1 MKKLIF
7 LILSLLLFGVFADA
21 QTITYQP
28 LHGNY
33 TQYVYRHL
41 SWNGSENGESF
52 SITIWSGDTTING
65 ESYTRIFQAGLYF
78 GGIREDVPNQ
88 QRFFV
93 DLNNVEKEITIDHFL
108 TVGTTLTDSAVFLN
122 AFRTY
127 ADFGSAY
134 NIFDTLYIEHA
145 DSVLESNGTYSMTYQ
160 LRTLPYPVSFIYNT
174 YRGLLSFT
182 TLEFYSTQVCY
193 REDGEQTPPGQ
204 ETPWTYLCDLG
215 ISENNLLEITI
226 SPNPS
231 MDFIELSGKDLSLIN
246 ELTIYDLHGKI
257 VKQIP
262 QSEINTK
269 ISLEELESGVYLL
282 ALNGNSKM
290 LRLIKQ

>member
-1 MKKLIF
+1 MKSMITY
-7 LILSLLLFGVFADA
+7 LSFLLFVGTVEA
-21 QTITYQP
+21 QIIAYQP

-33 TQYVYRHL
+33 TQYVYRHQ
-41 SWNGSENGESF
+41 SWNGSGNGESF
-52 SITIWSGDTTING
+52 SKTIWSGDTTING
-65 ESYTRIFQAGLYF
+65 ESYIRIFQAGLYF

-93 DLNNVEKEITIDHFL
+93 DLNNVEKDITIDHFL
-108 TVGTTLTDSAVFLN
+108 TAGMTLTDSAVFLN

-134 NIFDTLYIEHA
+134 NTFDTLYVEHA

-160 LRTLPYPVSFIYNT
+160 LRKLPYPVSFIYNT

-182 TLEFYSTQVCY
+182 TLEFNSTQVCY

-204 ETPWTYLCDLG
+204 ETTWTYLCDLG
-215 ISENNLLEITI
+215 ISENSLLEVTI
-226 SPNPS
+226 RPNPS
-231 MDFIELSGKDLSLIN
+231 MDFIELSGNDLPLIK
-246 ELTIYDLHGKI
+246 ELTIYDLNGKRI
-257 VKQIP
+257 KYIP
-262 QSEINTK
+262 QSEINTR

-282 ALNGNSKM
+282 ALNGNSQM
-290 LRLIKQ
+290 LRLIKR